1 MIDTH
6 THLDLPQFDKNRK
19 EIIEYA
25 FSCGVEKIV
34 NAGTDLE
41 SSSQSVKLATA
52 YSPIYAA
59 VGFDPNDAKK
69 FSQENLQSLKKLA
82 QHEKVVAIGE
92 IGLDF
97 YHKSSPATIQK
108 EVFVSQLDLALE
120 LNLPVVVHIRNAY
133 PESLDILES
142 RKGLRGVLH
151 CFEGDFEQA
160 KRGLDLGFYI
170 SFNGKITYNNP
181 CLVSLVKQIPL
192 DRILVETDCPY
203 LPPNPHRGKIN
214 QPAWVRLVIER
225 IAQINPELTFED
237 VERITTSNACQLFNW
252 KND

>member
-1 MIDTH
+1 
-6 THLDLPQFDKNRK
+6 
-19 EIIEYA
+19 
-25 FSCGVEKIV
+25 
-34 NAGTDLE
+34 
-41 SSSQSVKLATA
+41 
-52 YSPIYAA
+52 
-59 VGFDPNDAKK
+59 
-69 FSQENLQSLKKLA
+69 
-82 QHEKVVAIGE
+82 VAIGE

-97 YHKSSPATIQK
+97 YHKSSPTETQK
-108 EVFVSQLDLALE
+108 EVFVRQLDLALE

-142 RKGLRGVLH
+142 KKGLRGVLH

-225 IAQINPELTFED
+225 IAQINSELTFED
-237 VERITTSNACQLFNW
+237 AEKITTSNACRLFNW